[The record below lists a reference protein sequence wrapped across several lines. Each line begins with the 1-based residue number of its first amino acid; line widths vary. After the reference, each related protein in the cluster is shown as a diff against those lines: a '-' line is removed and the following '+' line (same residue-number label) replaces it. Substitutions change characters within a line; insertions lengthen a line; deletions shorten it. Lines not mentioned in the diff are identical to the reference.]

1 MARVLTRPLFRK
13 GGLSQTPRP
22 TYRGGGLTTIR
33 PRYRNG
39 GMNGIMSGIVPRR
52 GYQNQGLVAP
62 LYNPTP
68 FKNISMSTPTTTSN
82 LDDTRRNNLL
92 LEGGDIIGGGN
103 LEYYDVLPYLFSGRR
118 KIEEQE
124 KMAELPS
131 QLTTDTGAK
140 AFKKPVV
147 KNGKTLGDDTGL
159 DTGTG
164 AESDLE
170 TMKSYMKMFEGALGA
185 DADETRRQK
194 YLELAKFGAN
204 LVAQPGG
211 DLMGAIG
218 KAAAPS
224 IEGVSKIIGGER
236 DVKRQARIAGLQA
249 ALKGIDPTSLEKT
262 VRYLK
267 KQGYSEAQAINMA
280 LSGTAT
286 KGKTKESR
294 IKSIADDIL
303 QSGGAKDQA
312 TAKKISQKIE
322 ASSLHFYEYSPLPE
336 NPIEG
341 QYYYDKEGKVGQY
354 QIKDGKSGLYEQD

>member
-1 MARVLTRPLFRK
+1 
-13 GGLSQTPRP
+13 
-22 TYRGGGLTTIR
+22 
-33 PRYRNG
+33 
-39 GMNGIMSGIVPRR
+39 MNGIMSGIVPRTNAYA
-52 GYQNQGLVAP
+52 GYYNQETRLPGGVPITSLEESYTPGGFELWDWAKPKAQVIETPGGKTFTVKGGKEIERFPPYFVKIP
-62 LYNPTP
+62 L
-68 FKNISMSTPTTTSN
+68 PTTKKT
-82 LDDTRRNNLL
+82 
-92 LEGGDIIGGGN
+92 
-103 LEYYDVLPYLFSGRR
+103 
-118 KIEEQE
+118 EE
-124 KMAELPS
+124 
-131 QLTTDTGAK
+131 
-140 AFKKPVV
+140 PVV

-159 DTGTG
+159 GTGTG

-211 DLMGAIG
+211 DLMEAVG

-294 IKSIADDIL
+294 ITSIADDIL

-322 ASSLHFYEYSPLPE
+322 SSPLHFYEYSPLPE

-341 QYYYDKEGKVGQY
+341 QYYYDKEGTVGQY